1 MSQNGRKNGDVSKEQ
16 SRTTYVRHVIH
27 GESPESIAEER
38 SISTADV
45 LREIE
50 RIESSLAA
58 EYIDEFQRIR
68 ARHTVRLEAIFLQA
82 MAGYERSCEDEVVQK
97 RTAQGDPAA
106 ESVDGPRGR
115 GTVQHP
121 KLRVETTT
129 KRKAGNARYLW
140 EARGALSDIRRMW
153 GFNAGS
159 SVKEMNSQNVPSDV
173 SDRALAAASDA
184 DLISLQIAGDIM
196 ARLAAQRSA
205 GKQPLGTEDDLFAA
219 PERFDVPEY

>member
-1 MSQNGRKNGDVSKEQ
+1 MSQNGRKNGDVSQEQ

-82 MAGYERSCEDEVVQK
+82 MAGYEQSCEDEVVQK
-97 RTAQGDPAA
+97 RTAQGDPAEESA
-106 ESVDGPRGR
+106 EGPRRR
-115 GTVQHP
+115 GAVQHP

-140 EARGALSDIRRMW
+140 EARGALADIRRLW
-153 GFNAGS
+153 ALDTAS
-159 SVKEMNSQNVPSDV
+159 SAKKTSSQYADSDV
-173 SDRALAAASDA
+173 SDRALAAASED
-184 DLISLQIAGDIM
+184 DLISLQIAGEIM
-196 ARLAAQRSA
+196 ARLAEQRSA
-205 GKQPLGTEDDLFAA
+205 GKRPLGADDLLFAA
-219 PERFDVPEY
+219 PERFDVPEN